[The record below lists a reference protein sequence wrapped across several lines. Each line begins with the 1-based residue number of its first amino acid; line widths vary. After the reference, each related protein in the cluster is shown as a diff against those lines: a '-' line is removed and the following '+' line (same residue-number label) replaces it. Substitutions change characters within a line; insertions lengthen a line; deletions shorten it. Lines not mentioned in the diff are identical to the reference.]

1 MSSPPPTENI
11 FEENPYENHP
21 SLSPIE
27 AQVLWEYSK
36 LAQNVKQITMKTR
49 RLAEEPDQ
57 MLVSKLRSL
66 ETKMGLVLVLFK
78 ASVWNVI
85 NEQQVDYG
93 PADADADANASG
105 DTTVRR

>member
-1 MSSPPPTENI
+1 
-11 FEENPYENHP
+11 
-21 SLSPIE
+21 
-27 AQVLWEYSK
+27 
-36 LAQNVKQITMKTR
+36 
-49 RLAEEPDQ
+49 
-57 MLVSKLRSL
+57 
-66 ETKMGLVLVLFK
+66 LFK